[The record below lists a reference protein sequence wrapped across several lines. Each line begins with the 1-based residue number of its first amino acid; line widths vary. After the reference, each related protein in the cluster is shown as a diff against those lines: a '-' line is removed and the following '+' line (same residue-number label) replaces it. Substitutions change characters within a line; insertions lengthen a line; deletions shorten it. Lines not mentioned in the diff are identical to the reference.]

1 MVKRRKVS
9 PVKLMMQQWKEV
21 FEFKGDVRCTSLVTR
36 IVQKLGLLENA
47 SLSYIEDINRWY
59 IHYEYFFK
67 AHMLKKNNNGQLV
80 MMYLGYTTEILLP
93 DQNLSLYV
101 VNSYL

>member
-1 MVKRRKVS
+1 MK
-9 PVKLMMQQWKEV
+9 
-21 FEFKGDVRCTSLVTR
+21 
-36 IVQKLGLLENA
+36 NA
-47 SLSYIEDINRWY
+47 SLSYIDDIDRWY
-59 IHYEYFFK
+59 IDYEYFVQ